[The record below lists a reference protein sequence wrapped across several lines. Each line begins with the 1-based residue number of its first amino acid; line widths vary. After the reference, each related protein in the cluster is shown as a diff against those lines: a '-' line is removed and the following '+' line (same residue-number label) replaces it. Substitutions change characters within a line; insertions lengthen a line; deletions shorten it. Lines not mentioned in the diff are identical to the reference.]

1 MNCMAQE
8 KHEKLAAY
16 LVDQKLSQ
24 EAFAKMLGVSQ
35 GAVHQWLTL
44 ETKITAERAV
54 QIEAATNGKLTR
66 YDCRPDLFY
75 SYRRERSRTGRM
87 LSVIGLTP

>member
-1 MNCMAQE
+1 MTKINSAASMNCMAQE

-75 SYRRERSRTGRM
+75 PMTAVG
-87 LSVIGLTP
+87 